1 MAVDLS
7 EALLSGRAG
16 CPECDGGDG
25 MINIGRSHWCY
36 CNKCKVQWCIGS
48 NLFSS
53 WREETVAE
61 QRARYHAL
69 GLQDYTIW
77 PDEHPS
83 GRRELTSYPAR
94 FNCP

>member
-1 MAVDLS
+1 MAIDLS

-16 CPECDGGDG
+16 CPECNGGDG
-25 MINIGRSHWCY
+25 MINIGKSHWCY

-69 GLQDYTIW
+69 NRTTR
-77 PDEHPS
+77 S
-83 GRRELTSYPAR
+83 GWTSIRRAGG
-94 FNCP
+94 N